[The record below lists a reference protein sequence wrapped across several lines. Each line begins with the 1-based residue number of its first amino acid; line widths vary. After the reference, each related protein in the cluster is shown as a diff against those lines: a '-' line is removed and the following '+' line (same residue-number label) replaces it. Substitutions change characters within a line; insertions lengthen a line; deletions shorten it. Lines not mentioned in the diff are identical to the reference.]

1 MKRAGNLENALK
13 HYKNAMDLEPDNSV
27 FLYNTGV
34 LFNIKH
40 DYPEAIV
47 HLEKSIEQN
56 RENVYSYLALG
67 DAYERQSELQKA
79 IYVYRDLNSLGVNV
93 MGLQE
98 KIKELETKV
107 KQQKYQE
114 AKQMAM
120 QLKQQQDAEEKARR
134 EAAAAAAQ
142 QQKEAQIAKQKADA
156 IALKAQREA
165 DALQA
170 QADKAAAIAKK
181 KADAE
186 AAQAAKDAEIAKQK
200 AEALAVK

>member
-1 MKRAGNLENALK
+1 M
-13 HYKNAMDLEPDNSV
+13 
-27 FLYNTGV
+27 
-34 LFNIKH
+34 KH

-47 HLEKSIEQN
+47 NLEKSIEQN

-107 KQQKYQE
+107 KQQKDQE

-156 IALKAQREA
+156 IALKA
-165 DALQA
+165 
-170 QADKAAAIAKK
+170 
-181 KADAE
+181 
-186 AAQAAKDAEIAKQK
+186 
-200 AEALAVK
+200 